1 VGWLSALPQGVV
13 CMLSRLASNVAISS
27 PRTSPQM
34 TPDSTRILAVFMD
47 CSEAP
52 MHSVDGPD
60 RAFSRILLVSY
71 GARADERS
79 PLRLD
84 LLFGRDNT
92 LRSFSRPWP
101 STWPSDT
108 AFSSLA
114 RIMRG
119 LASDTKQQG
128 NATCEDA
135 KKIIEPDPIPPRTI
149 SSARGHRKMQ
159 QRRQPAGS
167 PWAQPAG
174 ARDPDPARRRLQAG
188 RAVPTSHSGSAW
200 PAYLNLRR
208 G

>member
-1 VGWLSALPQGVV
+1 
-13 CMLSRLASNVAISS
+13 MLSRLASNVAISS

-52 MHSVDGPD
+52 MRSVDGPD

-101 STWPSDT
+101 STWPCDT

-119 LASDTKQQG
+119 LASGTKQQG

-135 KKIIEPDPIPPRTI
+135 KKIINPIQFLHGVSLASISEFAPRMTI
-149 SSARGHRKMQ
+149 
-159 QRRQPAGS
+159 
-167 PWAQPAG
+167 
-174 ARDPDPARRRLQAG
+174 
-188 RAVPTSHSGSAW
+188 
-200 PAYLNLRR
+200 
-208 G
+208 